1 MSKKNGRPESWNADY
16 FPHHTE
22 VSMELKYLEHV
33 YGAEGYRAYW
43 RIFEQLAKAEY
54 HYLNLKK
61 DYDIQTFRLNCNV
74 PSEILD
80 EVIEYLLDRGV
91 LDKEMYGENKLW
103 MPKLIEMLK
112 PLYGNRR
119 KSPPQKVGTD
129 IVTTCKNPQY
139 SKVRKKEKKDK
150 HSSTTTHDLINKY
163 PDIDVDKSLKKLFKK
178 NPKADDG
185 DITRWLDNDEINGY
199 NIKQPE
205 FTFYDTG
212 NVRVYCSKCNNR
224 EIAKTINEA
233 KFGESCCGVEWIPEP
248 ANG

>member
-1 MSKKNGRPESWNADY
+1 MTNKPGRPKSKNCPY
-16 FPHHTE
+16 FPHFTE
-22 VSMELKYLEHV
+22 PLNELVFLEKR
-33 YGAEGYRAYW
+33 YGAEGYRAFY
-43 RIFEQLAKAEY
+43 RLIEMVTKADDHHIKINTENR
-54 HYLNLKK
+54 LLTFKFGM
-61 DYDIQTFRLNCNV
+61 DI
-74 PSEILD
+74 PDEILD
-80 EVIEYLLDRGV
+80 GTIDYLLEVDFIDNDLYHGEKIIWIEYLV
-91 LDKEMYGENKLW
+91 NKL
-103 MPKLIEMLK
+103 K
-112 PLYGNRR
+112 PVYWKR
-119 KSPPQKVGTD
+119 K
-129 IVTTCKNPQY
+129 KNPPKKIGNEIVSGLRNSQK
-139 SKVRKKEKKDK
+139 SKVSKEKKDK

-163 PDIDVDKSLKKLFKK
+163 PDIDIDKSLKKLFKK